1 MYLSAELRELHPH
14 TLTLRYKKAVLR
26 VRTALDFHLTVRKRK
41 RKRALNLYFQSSKI
55 YILLFIATE
64 ILAHTREEHISRQIL
79 TSGVSFGVFDTFR
92 FKPFIV
98 VTCKAIVYTSRKTL
112 TFIKFIELAKI
123 FYSLFFGIQ
132 TIGMIG
138 INLRPSAVL
147 IYFALC
153 CTNI

>member
-26 VRTALDFHLTVRKRK
+26 VRAALNFYVQFTVRKK
-41 RKRALNLYFQSSKI
+41 KRALNLYFQSSKI

-64 ILAHTREEHISRQIL
+64 ILAHTREEHISRQVLAGGIIANINAP
-79 TSGVSFGVFDTFR
+79 VFFCPLAI
-92 FKPFIV
+92 FA
-98 VTCKAIVYTSRKTL
+98 CKAVVYASRKTL
-112 TFIKFIELAKI
+112 TFIEFIELAKI

-132 TIGMIG
+132 AIGMIG

-147 IYFALC
+147 IYFAFC
-153 CTNI
+153 CTDI